1 MHIIGFWI
9 YECTGV
15 HNSQVLGALG
25 SKTILPTGAKIDNA
39 TGDLMDVVIEG
50 REI

>member
-1 MHIIGFWI
+1 MYGFI
-9 YECTGV
+9 GV

-25 SKTILPTGAKIDNA
+25 SKTILPTGAKIDSA
-39 TGDLMDVVIEG
+39 TGDLMDVVTEG